1 MIIKINTKI
10 AMTMLAASSLVSCS
24 QQVEEIV
31 APAED
36 GKALEV
42 TSVSLSADVD
52 TRGIVDNKFEA
63 GDRISIYVLDQL
75 GSAFVGGDDPLWLYE
90 NTPYQL
96 DDNGKFVAATDNTK
110 IVFREPD
117 KSYQLLAIYPYS
129 VMREDPSLIETDTQD
144 QDAQS
149 QTKYDI
155 LRSRGLAISSSQQI
169 ASAFNTANFKA
180 FFPFRHIMAQLEF
193 QITVSEKEGFDASEA
208 ARFLSNFDLTISGL
222 VHQGEYNALTNDW
235 TLTGDANDWSFARN
249 KSVYS
254 ISDQTLTLT
263 MLMIPQWPYD
273 CVLKFTYDGIL
284 YQSKPF
290 ELELYDNYKTV
301 VPVRVTKTGIEIAEV
316 EIQDW
321 EDFGVTMGS
330 DNWTIY

>member
-1 MIIKINTKI
+1 
-10 AMTMLAASSLVSCS
+10 MTVLAASSLVSCS

-52 TRGIVDNKFEA
+52 TRGIVDNKFKT
-63 GDRISIYVLDQL
+63 GDQISIYVLNEAGNAL
-75 GSAFVGGDDPLWLYE
+75 VGYDDPLYGYE
-90 NTPYQL
+90 NTPYEL
-96 DDNGKFVAATDNTK
+96 DANGKFVATYDNLK
-110 IVFREPD
+110 IVFRDPD
-117 KSYQLLAIYPYS
+117 TSYQLLAIYPYDF
-129 VMREDPSLIETDTQD
+129 MREDLPPIETDTQN

-155 LRSRGLAISSSQQI
+155 LRSKGMAISSSQQI

-180 FFPFRHIMAQLEF
+180 FFPFRHIMAQLEL
-193 QITVSEKEGFDASEA
+193 QITVSEKEGFDAAEA
-208 ARFLSNFDLTISGL
+208 TKFLENFGLTISGL
-222 VHQGEYNALTNDW
+222 VHQGEYDGIANDW
-235 TLTGDANDWSFARN
+235 TLTGQAESWDLVRN
-249 KSVYS
+249 NSVYS
-254 ISDQTLTLT
+254 IVDNTLTLT
-263 MLMIPQWPYD
+263 MMLIPQWPND
-273 CVLKFTYDGIL
+273 CVLTFTFNDPAAGNMV

-290 ELELYDNYKTV
+290 ELGLYDNYKTV

-321 EDFGVTMGS
+321 EDYGGTMGS